1 MGNSHSG
8 PLQEAL
14 RRIRSML
21 FAPQLILIVVGVV
34 VAYALIFIGE
44 LAGLKVLGIHASG
57 STLAFILGFL
67 IATFLCVVLYSTIV
81 FTGAANY
88 LTGALA
94 ERWTKKEFAALGS
107 TWRIFSNVP
116 FSVGFGNRSYEV
128 DVDHIVV
135 GPYGVLVIETKYSSS
150 PLDLGADQIEG
161 RIGDAMVQ
169 VEDNSG
175 RVRALLRQVAPDV
188 PIRPVVV
195 FWGRL
200 VKSSEASIRRVE
212 GREETVRIVRG
223 NDAKKWRPRLT
234 EKEILSPDTVERV
247 SSKIDTYVS
256 DMKRKSRHDYL
267 PDSDKEHMPLVTKQ
281 WLSRQSLPPH

>member
-1 MGNSHSG
+1 
-8 PLQEAL
+8 
-14 RRIRSML
+14 ML

-44 LAGLKVLGIHASG
+44 LAGLKALGIHANE
-57 STLAFILGFL
+57 STLAFFLGFL
-67 IATFLCVVLYSTIV
+67 IATFLCVVLYIAIV

-94 ERWTKKEFAALGS
+94 ERWTKREFAALGS
-107 TWRIFSNVP
+107 TWRIYSNVP
-116 FSVGFGNRSYEV
+116 FSVGFGDRSYEV
-128 DVDHIVV
+128 DIDHIVI
-135 GPYGVLVIETKYSSS
+135 GPYGVLVIETKFSSS
-150 PLDLGADQIEG
+150 PLDLGVDQFEG

-212 GREETVRIVRG
+212 GRAEDVRIVHG
-223 NDAKKWRPRLT
+223 GDAKKWRPRLT
-234 EKEILSPDTVERV
+234 EKEILSPEMVARV
-247 SSKIDTYVS
+247 SAKIDAYVS
-256 DMKRKSRHDYL
+256 GMKRQSRPDHL
-267 PDSDKEHMPLVTKQ
+267 PESDK
-281 WLSRQSLPPH
+281 